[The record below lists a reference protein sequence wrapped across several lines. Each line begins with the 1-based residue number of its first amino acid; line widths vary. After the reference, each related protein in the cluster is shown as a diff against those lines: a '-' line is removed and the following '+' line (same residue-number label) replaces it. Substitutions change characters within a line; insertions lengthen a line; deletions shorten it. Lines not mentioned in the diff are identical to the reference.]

1 LALKFSI
8 LRWHAELAKARI
20 GVVMLHALLMS
31 DWTTAR
37 LGQLT
42 RVRQKGAGGT
52 GSSFD
57 NGADFRQGLAA
68 SMLARQ
74 KNLKEE
80 RGKSG
85 ILSKAAMSG
94 VGAVNDHKCVLCL
107 RKFISK
113 HALRIHLTRNVKCR
127 REVNA
132 LVPFMT
138 DNGAMSFM
146 IDVYINQ
153 PKALILRSDF
163 CIQHERGGQ
172 AKRINILKRDVGRKQ
187 LAGFGAVYTNTQL
200 GVFPPMRVPSSSASA
215 HGSALMRSCD
225 SSTMMGIGYDETEAS
240 VDLSKRGHLKR
251 KRKLPVKLKENDQ
264 VEGDSRPYKKGLF
277 EKRLAQLVR
286 RQWFVCVWC
295 LLSVIPRGDHMSLM
309 SVVLDMCLGG
319 LPASAWTH
327 DCVDGQNE
335 LLLCAPAWRLGEC
348 SGVMFPKHGLNFQN
362 HTSR

>member
-1 LALKFSI
+1 
-8 LRWHAELAKARI
+8 
-20 GVVMLHALLMS
+20 MLHALLMS

-172 AKRINILKRDVGRKQ
+172 AKRINIL
-187 LAGFGAVYTNTQL
+187 
-200 GVFPPMRVPSSSASA
+200 S
-215 HGSALMRSCD
+215 
-225 SSTMMGIGYDETEAS
+225 E
-240 VDLSKRGHLKR
+240 
-251 KRKLPVKLKENDQ
+251 
-264 VEGDSRPYKKGLF
+264 
-277 EKRLAQLVR
+277 
-286 RQWFVCVWC
+286 
-295 LLSVIPRGDHMSLM
+295 M
-309 SVVLDMCLGG
+309 SVANNSQALALCTRILSLGFFH
-319 LPASAWTH
+319 PCAFRAR
-327 DCVDGQNE
+327 VR
-335 LLLCAPAWRLGEC
+335 LLMVPL
-348 SGVMFPKHGLNFQN
+348 
-362 HTSR
+362 